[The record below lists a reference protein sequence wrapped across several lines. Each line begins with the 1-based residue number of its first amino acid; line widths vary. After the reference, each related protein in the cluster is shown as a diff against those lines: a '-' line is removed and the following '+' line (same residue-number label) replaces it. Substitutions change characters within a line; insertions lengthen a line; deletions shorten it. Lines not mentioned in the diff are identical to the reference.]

1 MAYRIS
7 GINHKFTFMKLS
19 CFTLIHGIHNTGYG
33 STITGTN
40 KHVSRVP
47 IYNFFSTE
55 CNEKTSEAEG
65 LNLSFVV

>member
-7 GINHKFTFMKLS
+7 DIDQPS
-19 CFTLIHGIHNTGYG
+19 LILI
-33 STITGTN
+33 